1 MDKIFEYLHRRKR
14 LHETMLTVVKQANDQ
29 TAIEEHRFAIDML
42 EDIIHDLKV
51 LVKADLLD
59 QYTKED

>member
-1 MDKIFEYLHRRKR
+1 MNKIFEYLHRRKR